1 MRNQQQKQK
10 ELKQQQRQNRKQQQ
24 IDNTV
29 VECMENTTRLK
40 DLSKAIVIQS
50 THQEDTN
57 KTIKLM
63 RCFLEL
69 GEACD
74 FNLLLLANKSPN
86 TPHYLSFLQKMM
98 TQGDKEFREL
108 DTTSLHQFTEL
119 RNTFATLQQNM
130 KRNFTIL
137 KNN

>member
-1 MRNQQQKQK
+1 MRKQKQDPYK
-10 ELKQQQRQNRKQQQ
+10 IENII
-24 IDNTV
+24 ID
-29 VECMENTTRLK
+29 CMENTSKLK

-50 THQEDTN
+50 THQNDTN

-86 TPHYLSFLQKMM
+86 APHYLTFLQRMLK
-98 TQGDKEFREL
+98 QGDKEFRKL
-108 DTTSLHQFTEL
+108 DPTDSQQF
-119 RNTFATLQQNM
+119 ADLQNSFNNIHR
-130 KRNFTIL
+130 KLISSFNYL
-137 KNN
+137 KKQ